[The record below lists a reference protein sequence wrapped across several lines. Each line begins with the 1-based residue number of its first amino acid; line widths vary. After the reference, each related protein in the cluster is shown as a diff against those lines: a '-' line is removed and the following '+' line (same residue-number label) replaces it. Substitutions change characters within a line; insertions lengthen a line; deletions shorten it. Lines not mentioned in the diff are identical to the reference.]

1 MVYQLQWQD
10 IQLQLEEVE
19 QVFLLEEVIVD
30 LFQLLQAQQLLHQQ
44 VEVDQELIV
53 VAKLLITQT
62 LKELLVDQAEAE
74 VQDLLLQDH
83 YQMFQQIIKEQEI
96 HLLLVRLKEIQVVE
110 HYTLHLFHRQE
121 LLLVVAAV
129 ELVRLV
135 VILLN

>member
-1 MVYQLQWQD
+1 M
-10 IQLQLEEVE
+10 
-19 QVFLLEEVIVD
+19 
-30 LFQLLQAQQLLHQQ
+30 
-44 VEVDQELIV
+44 
-53 VAKLLITQT
+53 
-62 LKELLVDQAEAE
+62 DQAEAE

-83 YQMFQQIIKEQEI
+83 YQIFQQLIKEQEI

-110 HYTLHLFHRQE
+110 HYTLHLFHQQE